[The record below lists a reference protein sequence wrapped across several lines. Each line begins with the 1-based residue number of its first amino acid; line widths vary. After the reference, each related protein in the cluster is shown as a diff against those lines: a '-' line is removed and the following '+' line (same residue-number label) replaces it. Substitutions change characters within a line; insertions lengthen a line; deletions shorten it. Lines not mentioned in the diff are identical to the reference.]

1 MFHDD
6 DPNNHDN
13 HDDHNNHDDDDDD
26 DYDEKHDT
34 FHQTY
39 FALTVAV
46 LTSCSI
52 FAASFAAANLG
63 LWQLYLV

>member
-26 DYDEKHDT
+26 YDENTILFTKRIL
-34 FHQTY
+34 FK
-39 FALTVAV
+39 VAV
-46 LTSCSI
+46 LTS
-52 FAASFAAANLG
+52 
-63 LWQLYLV
+63 

>member
-26 DYDEKHDT
+26 DYDENTILFTKRIL
-34 FHQTY
+34 FK
-39 FALTVAV
+39 VAV
-46 LTSCSI
+46 LTS
-52 FAASFAAANLG
+52 
-63 LWQLYLV
+63 